1 MAFRYWQDLTSPDF
15 GALDA
20 GRTVAVLPLC
30 ETEQHGPHLP
40 TGTDT
45 MISQG
50 LTDEVARRFGGDF
63 DLIFLPALAIGASEE
78 HARLAG
84 TLSISTPVLIEQ
96 ISAFG
101 GQVAAS
107 GLKKLV
113 LVSSHGGNV
122 AAMTA
127 AALACREQHGLLAVT
142 LTWSRLGMP
151 EGLVDADERN
161 FGIHGGFVETA
172 LMLHFRPDL
181 VQMDKAADFTSLQ
194 SDLTARYEHL
204 CAHGPVGFGWLAGD
218 HNPSG
223 AVGNAAAANAEAGR
237 DISSHQAEAFVA
249 LAVEISQFDL
259 ADTRK

>member
-20 GRTVAVLPLC
+20 DRTVTVLPLC
-30 ETEQHGPHLP
+30 ATEQHGPHLP

-45 MISQG
+45 MIAHG
-50 LTDEVARRFGGDF
+50 LTGEVAGRFKGDF
-63 DLIFLPALAIGASEE
+63 DLVFLPALVVGASQE
-78 HARLAG
+78 HARFAG
-84 TLSISTPVLIEQ
+84 TISVSTPALIDQ
-96 ISAFG
+96 ISAIG

-122 AAMTA
+122 AAMSA

-142 LTWSRLGMP
+142 LTWSRLGLP
-151 EGLVDADERN
+151 AGVVDADERAV
-161 FGIHGGFVETA
+161 GVHGGFEETS

-194 SDLTARYEHL
+194 ADLAGRYTHL
-204 CAHGPVGFGWLAGD
+204 RAHGPVGFGWLAGD
-218 HNPSG
+218 LNPSG
-223 AVGNAAAANAEAGR
+223 TVGDAASANAAAGR
-237 DISSHQAEAFVA
+237 DISAHQADAFIA
-249 LAVEISQFDL
+249 LAQEVCDLDL
-259 ADTRK
+259 AGTLR